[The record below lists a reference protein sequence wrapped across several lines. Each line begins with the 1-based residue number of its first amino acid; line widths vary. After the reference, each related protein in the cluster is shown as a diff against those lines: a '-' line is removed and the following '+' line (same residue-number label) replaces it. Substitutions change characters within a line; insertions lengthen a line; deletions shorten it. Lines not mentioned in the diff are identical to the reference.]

1 MNQSS
6 LSKDIENVSTEES
19 AITTAKRVLSY
30 SDFELDLKA
39 LSASYLTGKARKALS
54 LREDGWLVSFK
65 IPVPEGSSPDC
76 MWVELYPKL
85 GKYHIPDI
93 L

>member
-6 LSKDIENVSTEES
+6 LSKDIRNVSTEER
-19 AITTAKRVLSY
+19 AITTAKKVLSY
-30 SDFELDLKA
+30 SNFEIDLKA
-39 LSASYLTGKARKALS
+39 LNASYLTGKARKALS

-65 IPVPEGSSPDC
+65 LPVPEGSSPDC
-76 MWVELYPKL
+76 MWVELYPKF

>member
-6 LSKDIENVSTEES
+6 LFKDIENVSTEES
-19 AITTAKRVLSY
+19 AIATAKRVLSY

-39 LSASYLTGKARKALS
+39 LNASYLTGKARKALS